1 MSRNPFATLSA
12 DSTKSVGALS
22 LQGNETAGT
31 VSTGIRPPGLQS
43 YVCGRRDT
51 ELAFVTIPHLLEQT
65 CNRYGSGTA
74 AVFPAQNISL
84 SWQQL
89 RERAD
94 KLAAGLLSLGIRRG
108 NRVAIW
114 SPNRVE
120 WLIAQFGTARIGAI
134 LVNINPAYQSHELEY
149 ALTKVR
155 ARMLIMARR
164 QKSSDYLS
172 ILKKVA
178 PELDHSQATT
188 TSSELY
194 LHAMPSLKH
203 IVVLAEGEIPNGCIS
218 WDTLLQLAG
227 PAHYQRLDTLTAQLD
242 PDDAINIQFTSGTTG
257 SPKGATLSHYNIVNN
272 ARSTAKAMLLS
283 TNDSVCIPVPL
294 YHCFGMVLGV
304 LACASVGA
312 SMVFPGETFDAG
324 ATLESVNH
332 YRCTALYGVPTMFI
346 TMLEHER
353 FNDID
358 ITCLRTGIMAGASC
372 PVDTMQRVMND
383 MHMHEVTIAYG
394 MTETSPV
401 SFQSA
406 TDDPLDK
413 RVATVGRIQ
422 PHVEAKVIDKS
433 GSIVAPGVTGELCTR
448 GYLVMLGYWG
458 MQSTDAEN
466 PVDAAGWMH
475 TGDLAVLDTD
485 GYCSI
490 TGRVK
495 DMVIRG
501 GENIY
506 PREVEEFLLG
516 HPAVQD
522 VQVFGIPDERLGEAL
537 CAWIILRKP
546 DAIDAERI
554 LHYCSG
560 SIAHFKIPSHIR
572 FVKEFPMTVTGKPQ
586 KYAMRDAMVEQLAL
600 PVGKR

>member
-1 MSRNPFATLSA
+1 MPRNPFTTISA
-12 DSTKSVGALS
+12 DSTTTVEDASI
-22 LQGNETAGT
+22 QTNYPAGT
-31 VSTGIRPPGLQS
+31 NSKSIRPHGLQS
-43 YVCGRRDT
+43 YVSGRRDS
-51 ELAFVTIPHLLEQT
+51 ELAFVTIPQLLEQT
-65 CNRYGSGTA
+65 CNRYASNTA

-84 SWQQL
+84 SWHQL
-89 RERAD
+89 REQAD
-94 KLAAGLLSLGIRRG
+94 KLAAGLLALGIRRG

-114 SPNRVE
+114 SPNRAE
-120 WLIAQFGTARIGAI
+120 WIIAQFGTARIGAI

-155 ARMLIMARR
+155 ARMLIMARK
-164 QKSSDYLS
+164 QKTSDYLS
-172 ILKKVA
+172 ILKQVA
-178 PELDHSQATT
+178 PELDLSQPTIT
-188 TSSELY
+188 PSELY
-194 LHAMPSLKH
+194 LQAIPALKH
-203 IVVLAEGEIPNGCIS
+203 IVVLEEGEIPNGCLT
-218 WDTLLQLAG
+218 WDALLGLAG
-227 PAHYQRLDTLTAQLD
+227 PAQYKRLDALSAQLD

-272 ARSTAKAMLLS
+272 ARNTAVAMQLS
-283 TNDSVCIPVPL
+283 TDDFVCIPVPL

-312 SMVFPGETFDAG
+312 GMVFPGETFDAG
-324 ATLESVNH
+324 DTLDAVNQ

-346 TMLEHER
+346 TMLEHAR
-353 FNDID
+353 IRDID
-358 ITCLRTGIMAGASC
+358 MTCLRTGIMAGASC

-406 TDDPLDK
+406 IDDPLDK

-433 GSIVAPGVTGELCTR
+433 GSIVAPGVAGELCTR
-448 GYLVMLGYWG
+448 GYLVMLGYWDT
-458 MQSTDAEN
+458 QSSDADN
-466 PVDAAGWMH
+466 PIDAAGWMH
-475 TGDLAVLDTD
+475 TGDLAILDTD

-506 PREVEEFLLG
+506 PREIEEFLLG
-516 HPAVQD
+516 HPAIQD
-522 VQVFGIPDERLGEAL
+522 VQVFGIPDKRLGETV
-537 CAWIILRKP
+537 CAWIILRTP
-546 DAIDAERI
+546 DEIDAEQI

-572 FVKEFPMTVTGKPQ
+572 FVNEFPMTVTGKPK
-586 KYAMRDAMVEQLAL
+586 KYAMRDAMIEQLASTD
-600 PVGKR
+600 RMR